1 MGNFNLII
9 KLCVMKWAY
18 VIQYKLKA
26 AAILLVIMATI
37 LAGNLYERKNFNTL
51 DKSISAIYQDRLM
64 PATYIYELS
73 NHLYR
78 KRLLQEHY
86 TEYNQEQ
93 LQLKVAEH
101 DAAINSL
108 LQDYEKTYLTEEE
121 SIHWAAL
128 KSTLFNYNKQYDI
141 ALANLRKEI
150 PVLNNQ
156 QLTDNFNKT
165 IAELDA
171 LSKIQ
176 AGVGRNIEKDSHA
189 IVTSSVLPAYFEN
202 SMLVIL
208 GIMCIV
214 LFSVTD
220 NRILQ
225 QAQQSS
231 LN

>member
-1 MGNFNLII
+1 
-9 KLCVMKWAY
+9 MKWAY

-121 SIHWAAL
+121 SIHWTAL
-128 KSTLFNYNKQYDI
+128 KSALYNYNRQYDI
-141 ALANLRKEI
+141 ALANIRREA
-150 PVLNNQ
+150 PGLNNR
-156 QLTDNFNKT
+156 QLAHDFNKT
-165 IAELDA
+165 MAELDV

-176 AGVGRNIEKDSHA
+176 AGVGHKIEKDSHA

-208 GIMCIV
+208 GIICVV

-225 QAQQSS
+225 QAQRSS

>member
-1 MGNFNLII
+1 
-9 KLCVMKWAY
+9 MKWAY
-18 VIQYKLKA
+18 IIKYKLRA
-26 AAILLVIMATI
+26 AAVLLVIMTTI
-37 LAGNLYERKNFNTL
+37 FFGNLYERKNFNTL
-51 DKSISAIYQDRLM
+51 DKSISSIYQDRLM

-86 TEYNQEQ
+86 TEYNREQ
-93 LQLKVAEH
+93 LQLKVAKH
-101 DAAINSL
+101 DAAIHSL
-108 LQDYEKTYLTEEE
+108 LAEYEKTYLTEEE
-121 SIHWAAL
+121 NIHWTAL
-128 KSTLFNYNKQYDI
+128 KSALYNYNKQYDI
-141 ALANLRKEI
+141 ALANIRKEV
-150 PVLNNQ
+150 PGLNNR
-156 QLTDNFNKT
+156 QLTYDFNKT
-165 IAELDA
+165 MAELDA

-176 AGVGRNIEKDSHA
+176 AGVGHKIEKDSHA

-208 GIMCIV
+208 GIICIV

-225 QAQQSS
+225 QAQRSS

>member
-1 MGNFNLII
+1 
-9 KLCVMKWAY
+9 MKWAY

-26 AAILLVIMATI
+26 ATILLVIMATI

-121 SIHWAAL
+121 SIHWTAL
-128 KSTLFNYNKQYDI
+128 KSALYNYNRQYDI
-141 ALANLRKEI
+141 ALANIRREA
-150 PVLNNQ
+150 PGLNNR
-156 QLTDNFNKT
+156 QLAHDFNKT
-165 IAELDA
+165 MAELDV

-176 AGVGRNIEKDSHA
+176 AGVGHKIEKDSHA

-208 GIMCIV
+208 GIICVV

-225 QAQQSS
+225 QAQRSS

>member
-1 MGNFNLII
+1 
-9 KLCVMKWAY
+9 MKWAY
-18 VIQYKLKA
+18 LIKYKLKA

-73 NHLYR
+73 NHMYR

-86 TEYNQEQ
+86 TEYNREQ
-93 LQLKVAEH
+93 LLLEITEH

-108 LQDYEKTYLTEEE
+108 LAEYEKTYLTEEE
-121 SIHWAAL
+121 NMHWTAL
-128 KSTLFNYNKQYDI
+128 KSALYNYNRQYDI
-141 ALANLRKEI
+141 ALANIRKEAGD
-150 PVLNNQ
+150 LNSE
-156 QLTDNFNKT
+156 QLTHDFNKT
-165 IAELDA
+165 MAELDA

-176 AGVGRNIEKDSHA
+176 AGVGHKIEKDSHA

-208 GIMCIV
+208 GIICIV
-214 LFSVTD
+214 LFSVSD

-225 QAQQSS
+225 QAQHSS

>member
-1 MGNFNLII
+1 
-9 KLCVMKWAY
+9 MKWAY
-18 VIQYKLKA
+18 IIKYKLRA
-26 AAILLVIMATI
+26 AAVLLVIMTTI
-37 LAGNLYERKNFNTL
+37 FFGNLYERKNFNIL
-51 DKSISAIYQDRLM
+51 DKSISSIYQDRLM

-86 TEYNQEQ
+86 TEYNREQ

-101 DAAINSL
+101 DVAIHSL
-108 LQDYEKTYLTEEE
+108 LAEYEKTYLTEEE
-121 SIHWAAL
+121 NIHWTAL
-128 KSTLFNYNKQYDI
+128 KSALYNYNKQYDI
-141 ALANLRKEI
+141 ALANIRKEV
-150 PVLNNQ
+150 PGLNNR
-156 QLTDNFNKT
+156 QLTYDFNKT
-165 IAELDA
+165 MAELDA

-176 AGVGRNIEKDSHA
+176 AGVGHKIEKDSHA

-208 GIMCIV
+208 GIICIV

-225 QAQQSS
+225 QAQRSS